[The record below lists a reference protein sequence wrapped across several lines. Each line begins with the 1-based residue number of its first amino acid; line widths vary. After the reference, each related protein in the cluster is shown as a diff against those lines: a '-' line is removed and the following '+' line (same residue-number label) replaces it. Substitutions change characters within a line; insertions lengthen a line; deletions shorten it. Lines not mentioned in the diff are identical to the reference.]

1 MGQNKLTHGKRS
13 LAFVLMLLMVFS
25 SFSMLGTLS
34 VSAANEDLSVS
45 DVNVVVSEV
54 YDGDKVVLTATLRNN
69 GDAAITGAT
78 VRFSADGRVLEKV
91 KKVDIP
97 NGGKSIPVRT
107 SKKYSAWFGSHK
119 LKATI
124 VVDDANAATRSSRI
138 VVIDGKRP
146 EVITPDVPADQKIVI
161 NQVYGGGGKGD
172 TIISHSFIELYNTT
186 DKEIDLNGY
195 TVNYISNRPESYID
209 ETGTA
214 SDCPASTKGE
224 VRTLTLTGK
233 IPSHGS
239 YLIRCKEEARGA
251 EAPALVLTVDKS
263 DQDWDQYIDNKQYN
277 IVLKN
282 ADGNQLDA
290 ITALNESDISVNV
303 PEAAGEGDP
312 FTADFSKKN
321 SLRRVDFKDTDNNSV
336 DFVAVKWNKAT
347 EDVIKKNKPHTSDE
361 GSWADVKEVY
371 DETPLAQP
379 ATEPATKGVDAY
391 KDWVSGGDR
400 QTQNGGYTGSGYIN
414 NIKRDGSA
422 TFNVNV
428 DEAGKYA
435 IKFRYSTSSSK
446 GDSGAATS
454 NATISVNGANYNY
467 TIKQFGNTY
476 NKSYWDSW
484 RWTDPVVVNMNAGNN
499 TVNFTA
505 PGWDYNLDTFT
516 IEKVYDQTI
525 TSFSFL
531 KANNPNLK
539 GDINCDIGYGKITAT
554 IPANMDVS
562 KLVATFTTANGATI
576 TAKTKNG
583 EEQESNVN
591 ALNYTNGMTLY
602 CGGVEYSV
610 VLSKVQ
616 GDNLPSVFVE
626 FDSAVTADQKNM
638 LLNSTSTADKTKKVE
653 CTVSLDASNA
663 KLPTNMIGYDEKT
676 KLKGFDNV
684 SGSTIKLRGN
694 STIIDAEKKSY
705 TIKLGT
711 KSAALDMPKHKTWV
725 LVGCFDDKTMMR
737 QYFGYQ
743 MANYFSVTNGDW
755 SVKQRFAQ
763 VWMDGKYLGTYM
775 FGESIK
781 VDEGRVAIQDNDDV
795 EKTKDEAGNVISE
808 KSLLTNVTGD
818 RDYANLSFIVEK
830 DNRDIND
837 PLYIKTNND
846 YGWIITTPEDQL
858 LKPTDT
864 AAANTYKNCIKNYLN
879 DAIGSFSG
887 NYWEWIDV
895 DSFVDWYL
903 LFEVMKT
910 IDAGTGYSSVY
921 LTKDAA
927 THVDATGK
935 NIALNGGKLT
945 CGPAWDF
952 NPGSGNANY
961 DAAAGYNNNTDNYWI
976 KTDRYFW
983 NTLFN
988 NGGRIV
994 GGTYDGKTFK
1004 EAVIARRN
1012 ELCGTGGYL
1021 GDVGGQI
1028 STIENY
1034 LANAMKD
1041 NYKRWDYLDT
1051 YAWPQPTIY
1060 HSYSGEVNAFSNWM
1074 NERVN
1079 WLKNRNFS

>member
-34 VSAANEDLSVS
+34 ASAANDDLSVS
-45 DVNVVVSEV
+45 DVNAVVSQI

-78 VRFSADGRVLEKV
+78 VRFSADGRVLENV

-97 NGGKSIPVRT
+97 GGGIGVPIRT

-124 VVDDANAATRSSRI
+124 VVDGANATSRSSRI

-146 EVITPDVPADQKIVI
+146 EVVIPDVPADQKIII

-172 TIISHSFIELYNTT
+172 TIISNSFIELYNTT

-209 ETGTA
+209 ETGA
-214 SDCPASTKGE
+214 VSECPASTKGE

-239 YLIRCKEEARGA
+239 YLIRCKEETRSAA
-251 EAPALVLTVDKS
+251 APALVLTIDKG
-263 DQDWDQYIDNKQYN
+263 DQDWDQYIDNKQFN

-282 ADGNQLDA
+282 ADGTQLDA

-303 PEAAGEGDP
+303 DEAAGEGLP
-312 FTADFSKKN
+312 FTDDFSKKN

-347 EDVIKKNKPHTSDE
+347 EDVIKQNKPHTSDE

-391 KDWVSGGDR
+391 NDVSGNVGKES
-400 QTQNGGYTGSGYIN
+400 TNGGYTGNGYVN
-414 NIKRDGSA
+414 YIKDRGPA

-446 GDSGAATS
+446 GNSGAATS
-454 NATISVNGANYNY
+454 NATISVNGANYDY
-467 TIKQFGNTY
+467 TLTQFGNTY
-476 NKSYWDSW
+476 NQSYWDSW

-562 KLVATFTTANGATI
+562 KLIATFTTANGATV
-576 TAKTKNG
+576 TAKTKTG
-583 EEQESNVN
+583 EVQESDVN
-591 ALNYTNGMTLY
+591 ALNYTNGMTIY

-626 FDSAVTADQKNM
+626 FDSKVTADQKNM
-638 LLNSTSTADKTKKVE
+638 LLNSTSTADKETKVK
-653 CTVSLDASNA
+653 CTVSLDASDA
-663 KLPTNMIGYDEKT
+663 KLPTNLVGYSEST

-743 MANYFSVTNGDW
+743 MANYFSQTNGDW

-781 VDEGRVAIQDNDDV
+781 VDSGRVAIQDNDDV
-795 EKTKDEAGNVISE
+795 EQTKDESGNVISE
-808 KSLLTNVTGD
+808 KSLLTNVTND
-818 RDYANLSFIVEK
+818 RDYENLSFIVEK
-830 DNRDIND
+830 DNRDTSD
-837 PLYIKTNND
+837 PLYINAAN
-846 YGWIITTPEDQL
+846 YGWIITTPEDQIL
-858 LKPTDT
+858 AGGS
-864 AAANTYKNCIKNYLN
+864 AAETYKNCIKNYLG
-879 DAIGSFSG
+879 DALGSLGG

-895 DSFVDWYL
+895 ESFVDWYL

-927 THVDATGK
+927 THVDAKTGE
-935 NIALNGGKLT
+935 NISLNGGKLT

-961 DAAAGYNNNTDNYWI
+961 DAAAGYNNNTDGYWI

-988 NGGRIV
+988 NGNTIAD
-994 GGTYDGKTFK
+994 GGKYNGKTFK
-1004 EAVIARRN
+1004 QAVIERRN
-1012 ELCGTGGYL
+1012 ELCGTDGYL
-1021 GDVGGQI
+1021 GDAKGQI
-1028 STIENY
+1028 STIESY

-1060 HSYSGEVNAFSNWM
+1060 HSYSAEVNAFSNWM
-1074 NERVN
+1074 NSRVN
-1079 WLKNRNFS
+1079 WLKNQNFN